1 MEEEVEGE
9 EEEEEEEVRGEV
21 RLPVV
26 VNDSS
31 TQQHS
36 PSQPS
41 IFFPFGVPSSLMCEG
56 SSGVSVYPQARP
68 KKRFTLFYSLS
79 S

>member
-1 MEEEVEGE
+1 MCLSGQDKEERE
-9 EEEEEEEVRGEV
+9 EEEEKQEEVRGEV

-36 PSQPS
+36 QSQPS
-41 IFFPFGVPSSLMCEG
+41 ICFPFGDSFFL
-56 SSGVSVYPQARP
+56 
-68 KKRFTLFYSLS
+68 KKKN
-79 S
+79 